1 MRRTQ
6 TAVASK
12 PKKGKGRF
20 IRFTII
26 LLLVALMAILFA
38 GLTFIQGNKLM
49 RDEKVSLD
57 TYAANNMHSFIPV
70 TFLSLDDHTNLNGW
84 FFPAK
89 NSNGISLII
98 IHPHASHRLPFG
110 NETRELI
117 QIANKVGYNVLT
129 FDQRHAGS
137 SDGELS
143 TFGYTEWEDVV
154 AAMRYLY
161 NATGSPDVVL
171 YGIGCGVTSAIAA
184 WNHLPEGYLPNS
196 KGEVSDGQATEVI
209 EEVANEA
216 LHNLTFRRNA
226 IKGMIL
232 DSPLPFS
239 DDYIK
244 YAVQEGD
251 FFLHSITKHTVPYAV
266 RLTAGLAKNIDITKS
281 VRDLPIPVLIIQQT
295 SYGEIDSQNT
305 NAVST
310 ARLTQHHGLTDV
322 YTSKSTGLYESF
334 FDDQERYIEIV
345 LNYLKKLDNSKQ

>member
-84 FFPAK
+84 FSGKKIQMASFNYHSPPCQP
-89 NSNGISLII
+89 SL
-98 IHPHASHRLPFG
+98 ALRQRDEG
-110 NETRELI
+110 LI

-143 TFGYTEWEDVV
+143 TFGYTEWRMWLPPCVIFIMRPDLLMSFYTASDV
-154 AAMRYLY
+154 
-161 NATGSPDVVL
+161 G
-171 YGIGCGVTSAIAA
+171 
-184 WNHLPEGYLPNS
+184 
-196 KGEVSDGQATEVI
+196 
-209 EEVANEA
+209 
-216 LHNLTFRRNA
+216 
-226 IKGMIL
+226 
-232 DSPLPFS
+232 
-239 DDYIK
+239 
-244 YAVQEGD
+244 
-251 FFLHSITKHTVPYAV
+251 
-266 RLTAGLAKNIDITKS
+266 
-281 VRDLPIPVLIIQQT
+281 
-295 SYGEIDSQNT
+295 
-305 NAVST
+305 
-310 ARLTQHHGLTDV
+310 
-322 YTSKSTGLYESF
+322 
-334 FDDQERYIEIV
+334 
-345 LNYLKKLDNSKQ
+345 